1 MTASVA
7 STEPKRKG
15 PSLRV
20 SVVTLIVG
28 VVIAIPG
35 IVVFGIGFWHSV
47 FGPTY
52 DAPGTTQL
60 HLQEGR
66 YVIFEN
72 TAKSRSYGVVTIT
85 DGRGISI
92 DASHVTITGEDGR
105 PVAVQESP
113 HNQSINR
120 MSDHYVSAVEFSTP
134 RAGDYVMRIDSDV
147 TTEVMVGPPLSR
159 LLRPTSWFAST
170 GAGWLIAVIG
180 AGMII
185 VGSTRRNHAARIA
198 QSQTTSPLPSAQ
210 WYPDPLGERRLRY
223 WDGWHWTDHTA
234 D

>member
-7 STEPKRKG
+7 STELKRKG

-20 SVVTLIVG
+20 SVVTLVVG

-35 IVVFGIGFWHSV
+35 IVVFGVGFWHLV

-52 DAPGTTQL
+52 AVPGTTQL

-66 YVIFEN
+66 YVVFEN
-72 TAKSRSYGVVTIT
+72 TAKSRSYGVVTVT

-92 DASHVTITGEDGR
+92 DASHVTITGEGGR
-105 PVAVQESP
+105 PVAVQESE

-134 RAGDYVMRIDSDV
+134 RAGDYAMRVDTDV
-147 TTEVMVGPPLSR
+147 KAEVMVQPPLSQLFIR
-159 LLRPTSWFAST
+159 RASW
-170 GAGWLIAVIG
+170 LVVIG
-180 AGMII
+180 TGWFVAVVGAAMII
-185 VGSTRRNHAARIA
+185 VGSTRRNRAERIT
-198 QSQTTSPLPSAQ
+198 QSQTPTLPSAQ
-210 WYPDPLGERRLRY
+210 WYADPLGERRLRY
-223 WDGWHWTDHTA
+223 WDGWRWTDHTA